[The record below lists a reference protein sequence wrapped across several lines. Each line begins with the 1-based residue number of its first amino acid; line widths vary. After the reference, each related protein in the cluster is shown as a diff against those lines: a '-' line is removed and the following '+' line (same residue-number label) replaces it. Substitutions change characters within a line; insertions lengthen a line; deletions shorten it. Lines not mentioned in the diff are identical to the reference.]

1 MSWAT
6 FPMRALRN
14 SDLKARLAVSDRLP
28 PDVSDYDPLLDTEAR
43 R

>member
-6 FPMRALRN
+6 FPMRAGRN
-14 SDLKARLAVSDRLP
+14 SDVKARLAVSDGLP
-28 PDVSDYDPLLDTEAR
+28 PDVSEYGPLLDTEAR

>member
-6 FPMRALRN
+6 FPMSALRN
-14 SDLKARLAVSDRLP
+14 ADVKARLAVSDRLP
-28 PDVSDYDPLLDTEAR
+28 PDVSEYDPRLDTEAR

>member
-6 FPMRALRN
+6 FPMSVLRQT
-14 SDLKARLAVSDRLP
+14 DAKVRLAVSDRLP
-28 PDVSDYDPLLDTEAR
+28 PDVSEYDPLLDTEAR